1 MAEKYTLGSRERLKS
16 KKEIDLLFKKG
27 KRFSTGNLRVIY
39 LSTPAHELRFGVAV
53 ANKLFPKAVNRNRIK
68 RLIREAYRTQKHLL
82 PEETKKTGLH
92 LFIMYTG
99 KTIPL
104 FSEIMLQVKDVL
116 KRFANS

>member
-1 MAEKYTLGSRERLKS
+1 MDDKYTLGSKERLKS

-27 KRFSTGNLRVIY
+27 KRFSTGSLRVIY
-39 LSTPAHELRFGVAV
+39 LFTAADQLRFGVTV

-82 PEETKKTGLH
+82 SDEIKKTGLH

-99 KTIPL
+99 KTMPL
-104 FSEIMLQVKDVL
+104 FSEMMLQVKDVL
-116 KRFANS
+116 KRLATS